1 MTLKDNALK
10 AYLKNVYFLTG
21 TPCAGKTTLS
31 RALGA
36 RHGLLVYDA
45 DERFA
50 AHQQLTNP
58 LDQPAMH
65 RVFEDA
71 DQFFGRTPQ
80 EYAQWLEDN
89 TRQQLDFVLLDLI
102 RLSADRP
109 VLCDCRLTV
118 QEAGCLSE
126 PSRVAF
132 LLRAPAR
139 LADDYCSRPDHQ
151 DFYRFLL
158 SASNPEAAQST
169 LRKRSSSAISHTA
182 VRSNPAAISGWSEPT
197 SALSRKPP
205 RSSRSTSA
213 GHADSDHNH
222 PLPPGQHT
230 TSTALLQSGRGLPFF
245 GRQRRPSRRA
255 FSVFVS
261 FR

>member
-31 RALGA
+31 RALGV

-45 DERFA
+45 DGRFA
-50 AHQQLTNP
+50 AHQQLANP

-80 EYAQWLEDN
+80 EYAQWLKDN

-169 LRKRSSSAISHTA
+169 LRETLLLSNLSYCSQVKSSGYFWLERTDERTVEETA
-182 VRSNPAAISGWSEPT
+182 
-197 SALSRKPP
+197 
-205 RSSRSTSA
+205 
-213 GHADSDHNH
+213 
-222 PLPPGQHT
+222 
-230 TSTALLQSGRGLPFF
+230 ALLTQHF
-245 GRQRRPSRRA
+245 GWPCGQ
-255 FSVFVS
+255 
-261 FR
+261 